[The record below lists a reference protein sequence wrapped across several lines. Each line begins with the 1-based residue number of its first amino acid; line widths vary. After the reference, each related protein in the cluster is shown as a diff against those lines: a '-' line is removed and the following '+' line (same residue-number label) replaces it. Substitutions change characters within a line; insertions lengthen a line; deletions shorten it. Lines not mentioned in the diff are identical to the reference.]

1 MPTDTG
7 TSGREERIRDA
18 AVLSFDLT
26 DEAQRLHGEARWSEH
41 GHNAVT
47 LLKAPRLRVV
57 LEAMQTGRKMHVPH
71 ADGPIT
77 LLPLSG
83 RVVLRAGDIVQEA
96 GPSCLLALQP
106 RIEHEVEALENSVV
120 ILTIAFEG
128 HGA

>member
-1 MPTDTG
+1 LPTDTG

-18 AVLSFDLT
+18 TVLSFDLT
-26 DEAQRLHGEARWSEH
+26 DEAKRLQGEARWSE
-41 GHNAVT
+41 
-47 LLKAPRLRVV
+47 
-57 LEAMQTGRKMHVPH
+57 HVPH